1 MAKNWSINP
10 DTRNPDRIREFLRV
24 LAEFEGHVFDEKTQ
38 IAFFRRIVQ
47 RKLYVPNGVRNNPIF
62 QPYYAV
68 AEELPEE
75 IVNQVMRHVKE
86 QGLRGRGK
94 AAPLSHF
101 GFCIARESLGKVV
114 ITESGR
120 QFLDEDANLSEV
132 FLRVFLKW
140 QFPNPLSRDF
150 SAAQGFN
157 LIPFVATLH
166 FIAKVNAECKVR
178 GVKAKGISQ
187 EECALFLLTLK
198 HIDHLDEQVKALFSF
213 RDQLEALPFNEKE
226 DCVRNYAYE
235 IMSTVFDVDKQDRE
249 ELDKKWKIMLNDYTD
264 TVMRYFRLTD
274 YLYLRGNGYYYD
286 LSPAKT
292 TEISSLLKTFRGAA
306 LSFGRN
312 IDQYVSYLA
321 DISAPEL
328 PWENCE
334 DLFTIWQDKAREIA
348 QLADIMHSRYGEKQ
362 EIALPPE
369 PHELDQ
375 NGLKQSVEQLE
386 QIRSG
391 LIALLQKRESQQI
404 EALERYISVLR
415 QVEAGT
421 INNRA
426 MHLEW
431 YTSLSLESLND
442 ALAVQPNYPKSSDN
456 SPLFTAAA
464 GKPDIECF
472 YEQFNM
478 TCEVTTL
485 RDRSQWMAEGQP
497 VMRHLRAFED
507 KHPAKEAYCLFIAP
521 AIHQDTLNTFF
532 IANKWEYQGKPQ
544 RIVPLTIA
552 QYTILL
558 EYVVAVRKA
567 GRNIKHEQLLG
578 LLQDILADVPVRT
591 SLDWLSSIPAKIAT
605 WGVGLTDST
614 LNNNN

>member
-47 RKLYVPNGVRNNPIF
+47 RKLYIPNGVRNNPVF
-62 QPYYAV
+62 QSYYAGE
-68 AEELPEE
+68 EELPEE
-75 IVNQVMRHVKE
+75 VLNQVMRQVKE

-101 GFCIARESLGKVV
+101 GFCVARESLGKVV
-114 ITESGR
+114 ITDSGR
-120 QFLDEDANLSEV
+120 QFLDEDANLSEI

-166 FIAKVNAECKVR
+166 FIAKVNAECKKR

-198 HIDHLDEQVKALFSF
+198 HIDHLDEQVKALFAF

-226 DCVRNYAYE
+226 DCIRNYAHA
-235 IMSTVFDVDKQDRE
+235 IMSAVFDVEAEDRS

-274 YLYLRGNGYYYD
+274 YLYIRGNGYYYD
-286 LSPAKT
+286 LSPAKS
-292 TEISSLLKTFRGAA
+292 TEIGSLLKAYSGAA
-306 LSFGRN
+306 LSFDN
-312 IDQYVSYLA
+312 LSQYVNYLA
-321 DISAPEL
+321 DATKPEL
-328 PWENCE
+328 PWENRE
-334 DLFTIWQDKAREIA
+334 DLLSIWQHKSQEIVR
-348 QLADIMHSRYGEKQ
+348 LADTLRNRFDDMQ
-362 EIALPPE
+362 EIVLPSTPE
-369 PHELDQ
+369 DLDQ
-375 NGLKQSVEQLE
+375 NRLKQAVEQLE
-386 QIRSG
+386 QLRSG
-391 LIALLQKRESQQI
+391 LIARLQKRESQQI
-404 EALERYISVLR
+404 EALENYISVLR

-421 INNRA
+421 ITNRSL
-426 MHLEW
+426 HLEW

-442 ALAVQPNYPKSSDN
+442 ALAIQPNYPKSSDN

-472 YEQFNM
+472 YEHFNM

-507 KHPAKEAYCLFIAP
+507 KYPDKEAYCLFVAP
-521 AIHQDTLNTFF
+521 AIHQDTLNTFYMS
-532 IANKWEYQGKPQ
+532 NKWEYQGKPQ

-552 QYTILL
+552 QYTTLL
-558 EYVVAVRKA
+558 EYVVALRKA
-567 GRNIKHEQLLG
+567 GRNIQHQQLLA
-578 LLQDILADVPVRT
+578 LMQDILADVPVKT
-591 SLDWLSSIPAKIAT
+591 SLEWLSGIPAKIQT
-605 WGVGLTDST
+605 WGLGLTNNT
-614 LNNNN
+614 PNNNN